1 MFTFETEDVLSFFDT
16 ERFRVH
22 FSVEGPNQT
31 RMDDDD
37 ASGVPDFVELV
48 GHTAEEVL
56 DTYQAAGFLPP
67 LSEAELAL
75 MLGGS
80 EAFDFYLVDFGG
92 SADGMFGIDDCIDHR
107 CAGYMVMENDFVGYG
122 YPSVE
127 EAVRVLVSHE
137 LFHAVQAAYYGNQA
151 PWLSEGM
158 AVWAEHYF
166 DPEPYDFYGFCSAY
180 LDDPERSIFRPPAGM
195 VTSFSYGTALWFAF
209 LYEQRGV
216 DTLVAIQEAHQQES
230 DSLQAMLSAI
240 GADIEPLWIDF
251 ARWNLATGGQS
262 GLATSYPYAERINP
276 PTPSY
281 QGEGFQDEHRFYPL
295 SASYFQLVHE
305 GGILR
310 FSAEDGA
317 PGITFSLHETSG
329 FQVYDA
335 LDTWKD
341 AAFRSWELE
350 SGTYWVVG
358 SYGSP
363 LESSQKL
370 ALCMGASCEAPA
382 VEQEEPKDTGGCGSQ
397 ASFWLSFL
405 FLFRW
410 FRDKDARGRLEC

>member
-1 MFTFETEDVLSFFDT
+1 
-16 ERFRVH
+16 
-22 FSVEGPNQT
+22 
-31 RMDDDD
+31 MD
-37 ASGVPDFVELV
+37 S
-48 GHTAEEVL
+48 
-56 DTYQAAGFLPP
+56 
-67 LSEAELAL
+67 LAL
-75 MLGGS
+75 VLGGS

-107 CAGYMVMENDFVGYG
+107 CVGYMVMENDFVGYG

-151 PWLSEGM
+151 SWLSEGM

-180 LDDPERSIFRPPAGM
+180 LDDPERSLFRPPAGM

-209 LYEQRGV
+209 IYERRGV
-216 DTLVAIQEAHQQES
+216 DALVAIQEAHEQES

-240 GADIEPLWIDF
+240 GADIEPLWADF

-281 QGEGFQDEHRFYPL
+281 QGELLQDEHRFYPL

-305 GGILR
+305 GGTLR
-310 FSAEDGA
+310 FSVADGA

-335 LDTWKD
+335 LDTWNG

-350 SGTYWVVG
+350 AGTYWVVG

-363 LESSQKL
+363 LAGSQKL
-370 ALCMGASCEAPA
+370 ALCIGASCAEPA
-382 VEQEEPKDTGGCGSQ
+382 VEPEESKVTGGCGGQ
-397 ASFWLSFL
+397 ASFWLSFCL
-405 FLFRW
+405 LLRW
-410 FRDKDARGRLEC
+410 FRNHDGREGAEC